1 MQQWESQIVQ
11 MVPLPVG
18 CIIQWTV
25 AIFHHFITSMI
36 KDRTWSQRYW
46 PNFHLPYCPCPCVV
60 CPVYWC
66 LYAGGIPLV
75 INFVNPPLNRDPEY
89 IIKQCHLCPYMLKS
103 QYVTVLE
110 YPVSE
115 FFEFQ
120 TLSLKTC
127 ASILRIPTLDSLK
140 DICSGSFVCLVE
152 QKTNLPGRPNEL
164 LKELLLKLQNNF
176 PVPPLF
182 SIFPKNFKSLNSR
195 LFGWGMSH
203 RNVTNIL
210 LLCFLHLK
218 CVLGWGYFTS
228 MIIKI
233 HNILGLLI
241 SPPGNF
247 TFSLHSVSYYIRSKA
262 RILLDPLN
270 KSFTKVLKLDH
281 WYRSHLR
288 WIIIKLRYLLQYLG
302 YKMYV
307 ADPELPS
314 RSFSVN

>member
-1 MQQWESQIVQ
+1 MQ
-11 MVPLPVG
+11 
-18 CIIQWTV
+18 
-25 AIFHHFITSMI
+25 
-36 KDRTWSQRYW
+36 
-46 PNFHLPYCPCPCVV
+46 
-60 CPVYWC
+60 
-66 LYAGGIPLV
+66 
-75 INFVNPPLNRDPEY
+75 
-89 IIKQCHLCPYMLKS
+89 KS
-103 QYVTVLE
+103 QYVTVLG
-110 YPVSE
+110 YPASE

-140 DICSGSFVCLVE
+140 DMWGGSFVCLVG
-152 QKTNLPGRPNEL
+152 QMTSLTGRPNEL

-182 SIFPKNFKSLNSR
+182 SILPKNFKSLNSR
-195 LFGWGMSH
+195 LFGWCMSH

-218 CVLGWGYFTS
+218 YVLGWGYLTS

-233 HNILGLLI
+233 HYIFGLLII

-247 TFSLHSVSYYIRSKA
+247 TFSLCSVSYYIRSKS
-262 RILLDPLN
+262 RIPLDPLN
-270 KSFTKVLKLDH
+270 KNFPMVLKLDH

-314 RSFSVN
+314 RSFLVN